1 MNEILN
7 QIIPLLV
14 ACMLGIL
21 GVVIKS
27 IGDVAKEY
35 LEAKKEEIIARI
47 GKEEYQKRI
56 STAFDIWGIVE
67 EHFRLSHIIED
78 TMESKVAMFNE
89 LLLDRIPS
97 LKQSDI
103 DYLRQTIAGQI
114 NRSKDVILPLK
125 EE

>member
-67 EHFRLSHIIED
+67 EHFRISQIIED
-78 TMESKVAMFNE
+78 TMESKAAMFNE
-89 LLLDRIPS
+89 LLLERIPT